1 MPPARL
7 VGVLALGVALLA
19 VRPVPAAAQAELQMW
34 LNPEMGK
41 QTPRADYRY
50 TFYPE
55 RKVEDQD
62 THFAMTEQ
70 RVTLFTPLYQD
81 SKDEWGLA
89 AKALY
94 QDIDTHA
101 RFPKAGGAFPSELW
115 DISAGLSY
123 RHKFDNDWTGGLA
136 LTFGSSSDEPFNT
149 FEEMYIHAVAMV
161 RVPSGERNSWIFTLI
176 YASDEQIF
184 GQKLPIPGIAYG
196 WNPSD
201 KFQALIGFPFSMIRY
216 KPFENLTLDAEY
228 YPFWTVRTRATWEI
242 FRPLRAYAG
251 FQWDSDHF
259 YRADRGDPDDK
270 IFYREMR
277 VYAGIRFDLR
287 YVGVEVT
294 GGYAFNRFYFEG
306 EGYSDR
312 FSNRIDI
319 GAAPFIVGKLNLRF

>member
-1 MPPARL
+1 
-7 VGVLALGVALLA
+7 
-19 VRPVPAAAQAELQMW
+19 
-34 LNPEMGK
+34 
-41 QTPRADYRY
+41 
-50 TFYPE
+50 
-55 RKVEDQD
+55 
-62 THFAMTEQ
+62 
-70 RVTLFTPLYQD
+70 
-81 SKDEWGLA
+81 
-89 AKALY
+89 
-94 QDIDTHA
+94 
-101 RFPKAGGAFPSELW
+101 
-115 DISAGLSY
+115 
-123 RHKFDNDWTGGLA
+123 
-136 LTFGSSSDEPFNT
+136 LTFGSSSDVPFNT

-242 FRPLRAYAG
+242 FRPLARMRIPVG
-251 FQWDSDHF
+251 Q
-259 YRADRGDPDDK
+259 RPLLPRRRGDPDDK

-294 GGYAFNRFYFEG
+294 GGYAFDRFYFEG

>member
-19 VRPVPAAAQAELQMW
+19 VRPVPAAAQPELQMW

-41 QTPRADYRY
+41 QIPRADYRY

-55 RKVEDQD
+55 RKVEDQP

-70 RVTLFTPLYQD
+70 RVTMFTPLYQD
-81 SKDEWGLA
+81 SKDEWGFA

-136 LTFGSSSDEPFNT
+136 LTVGSSSDEPFNT
-149 FEEMYIHAVAMV
+149 FEEMYIHAIAMV

-176 YASDEQIF
+176 YASDEEVF
-184 GQKLPIPGIAYG
+184 GQTLPIPGIAFG

-201 KFQALIGFPFSMIRY
+201 KFQAVIGFPFSMIRY
-216 KPFENLTLDAEY
+216 KPFETLTLDAEY
-228 YPFWTVRTRATWEI
+228 SAPRGAVNHSRRRVPRRGRAGRRLP
-242 FRPLRAYAG
+242 RPGGRPRAAER
-251 FQWDSDHF
+251 
-259 YRADRGDPDDK
+259 RASPRRLGRRSRLAHRDRRPP
-270 IFYREMR
+270 RR
-277 VYAGIRFDLR
+277 CRP
-287 YVGVEVT
+287 
-294 GGYAFNRFYFEG
+294 
-306 EGYSDR
+306 
-312 FSNRIDI
+312 
-319 GAAPFIVGKLNLRF
+319 GALARGA

>member
-7 VGVLALGVALLA
+7 VGALALVVAVLAI
-19 VRPVPAAAQAELQMW
+19 RPVPAAAQAELQMW

-41 QTPRADYRY
+41 QIPRADYRY

-70 RVTLFTPLYQD
+70 RITLFTPLYQD
-81 SKDEWGLA
+81 SKDEWGFS
-89 AKALY
+89 AKTLY

-101 RFPKAGGAFPSELW
+101 RFPKAGGVFPSELW
-115 DISAGLSY
+115 DASASLSY
-123 RHKFDNDWTGGLA
+123 RHKFDNGWTGGLSLMVGTA
-136 LTFGSSSDEPFNT
+136 SDVPFNSID
-149 FEEMYIHAVAMV
+149 EMYFHLVALV
-161 RVPSGERNSWIFTLI
+161 RVPQGERNSWIFTLI
-176 YASDEQIF
+176 YASDEEVF
-184 GQKLPIPGIAYG
+184 GQTLPVPGIAYA

-201 KFQALIGFPFSMIRY
+201 KFQAVIGFPFSMIRY

-251 FQWDSDHF
+251 FQWDSDHW
-259 YRADRGDPDDK
+259 YRADRGNKDDK

-277 VYAGIRFDLR
+277 LYAGIRFDLR

-312 FSNRIDI
+312 HDNRFDV
-319 GAAPFIVGKLNLRF
+319 GSAPFIVGKVNLRF

>member
-7 VGVLALGVALLA
+7 VGVLALGVVLLA
-19 VRPVPAAAQAELQMW
+19 VRPAPAAAQSELRMW

-41 QTPRADYRY
+41 QISRGDYRY

-55 RKVEDQD
+55 RKVENQD
-62 THFAMTEQ
+62 ANFAMTEQ
-70 RVTLFTPLYQD
+70 QVTLFTPLYQD
-81 SKDEWGLA
+81 SKDEWGFG

-101 RFPKAGGAFPSELW
+101 RFPKAGGVFPSELW
-115 DISAGLSY
+115 DINAGLSY

-176 YASDEQIF
+176 YASDEEIF
-184 GQKLPIPGIAYG
+184 GQKLPVPGIAYG

-201 KFQALIGFPFSMIRY
+201 QFQALIGFPFSIIRY
-216 KPFENLTLDAEY
+216 KPFENLTLEAEY

-242 FRPLRAYAG
+242 FQPLRAYAG

-259 YRADRGDPDDK
+259 YRADRGEPNDK

-306 EGYSDR
+306 DGYSDR

-319 GAAPFIVGKLNLRF
+319 GAAPFIVGKLNLHF